1 MLNEVEKRLSFNE
14 QVIKIVEGKTA
25 LLVPKAS
32 IESNIPPKIPAFYN
46 PQAKLNRDL
55 SIFIYRAIA
64 KKLSRHVRMAD
75 SLAGVGARGVRVAVE
90 APEINEVF
98 MNDLNPI
105 AIDYAKASAKI
116 NGVYDKCSF
125 FVMDACHFLIKHSS
139 SKDRFDIVDVDPFGS
154 PVPYLDCVIRAVK
167 DKGLISITATD
178 TAVLCGIY
186 PEVSARKY
194 FGYSLNTEYCHE
206 IGIRLLLGALAYSAM
221 RLDIGI
227 LPLFSH
233 STKHYIR
240 VYATIAL
247 GARNAN
253 KTRDSL
259 GYILHC
265 FNCFNRKVSSF
276 IEKNCDECS
285 ATLRFA
291 GPLWIKGIHDKDF
304 LSYLINNIE
313 LTKECKKMIINSLNE
328 SDMPPTYYIPDK
340 IADKLQLKVPRSIDI
355 IGAIKDKGYRAIRSS
370 INAKGIK
377 TDAPSSIIIEI
388 IKELNKSM

>member
-1 MLNEVEKRLSFNE
+1 MSFNE
-14 QVIKIVEGKTA
+14 QAIKIVEGRTT
-25 LLVPKAS
+25 LLVPKLS
-32 IESNIPPKIPAFYN
+32 IESDIPPKMPAFYN

-55 SIFIYRAIA
+55 SISIYKAMA
-64 KKLSRHVRMAD
+64 KRLSGCIRMAD

-90 APEINEVF
+90 VPEINEVF

-125 FVMDACHFLIKHSS
+125 FIMDACHFLIEHSS
-139 SKDRFDIVDVDPFGS
+139 PRDRFEIVDIDPFGS
-154 PVPYLDCVIRAVK
+154 PVPYLDCAIRAVR

-221 RLDIGI
+221 KLDIGI
-227 LPLFSH
+227 HPLFSH
-233 STKHYIR
+233 SKRHYIR
-240 VYATIAL
+240 LYATIAL
-247 GARNAN
+247 GAKYADETRN
-253 KTRDSL
+253 SL

-265 FNCFNRKVSSF
+265 FNCFNRKVSLL
-276 IEKNCDECS
+276 IEKNCDKCS
-285 ATLRFA
+285 ATFRFA
-291 GPLWIKGIHDKDF
+291 GPLWTKYIHDKDF
-304 LSYLINNIE
+304 LSYLLNNID
-313 LTKECKKMIINSLNE
+313 LTKECEKIIINSLNE
-328 SDMPPTYYIPDK
+328 ADMPPTYYIPDK
-340 IADKLQLKVPRSIDI
+340 IADKLQLNVPRLNDI
-355 IGAIKDKGYRAIRSS
+355 IDAIKDKGYRAIRSA

-388 IKELNKSM
+388 IKELNR